1 MLHIVTINNSDR
13 YLVDVGFGGNTP
25 PIPVPLPHLSS
36 STSSKTAVE
45 FTTIHPAKG
54 KLEYRPLVNNP
65 TTTTTTTTT
74 SSPYAD
80 RQNLWIYSH
89 KETEKDGDAEW
100 KEMYAFSELEFFPA
114 DFEVMNLQV
123 MTAPQSFF
131 VQTVLCVR
139 TVLSCED
146 LSSSF
151 PSSSSSSGGMS
162 SAKELSSKKEKDGE
176 KEKEKYDEEKIIGT
190 LILFRDVVKRKIYCN
205 EKGEMEEQILE
216 RLETEEQRWAALG
229 RWFGIYLTEEEKRGI
244 RGLASELK
252 G

>member
-1 MLHIVTINNSDR
+1 MLHIVTINKSDR

-25 PIPVPLPHLSS
+25 PFPVPLLSS
-36 STSSKTAVE
+36 SDEAAE

-54 KLEYRPLVNNP
+54 KLEYRPLINP
-65 TTTTTTTTT
+65 TTTTTT
-74 SSPYAD
+74 SSSYAD

-89 KETEKDGDAEW
+89 KETEKEDAEW

-139 TVLSCED
+139 TVLSSED
-146 LSSSF
+146 LSSSSSSF
-151 PSSSSSSGGMS
+151 PSGSG
-162 SAKELSSKKEKDGE
+162 SASREEQ
-176 KEKEKYDEEKIIGT
+176 DEEKIIGT
-190 LILFRDVVKRKIYCN
+190 LILFRDVVKRKIYA
-205 EKGEMEEQILE
+205 KGEKEEILE

-229 RWFGIYLTEEEKRGI
+229 RWFGIYLTPEEKRGI
-244 RGLASELK
+244 RGLGSELK